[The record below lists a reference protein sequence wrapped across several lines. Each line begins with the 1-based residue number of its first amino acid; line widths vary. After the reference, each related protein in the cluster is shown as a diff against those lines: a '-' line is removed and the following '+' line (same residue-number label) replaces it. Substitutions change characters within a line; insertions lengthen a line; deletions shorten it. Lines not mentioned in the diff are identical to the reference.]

1 MTAYETIAIEYPSAP
16 ITGETLATVQLVAH
30 DWRAHE
36 DWERFEEACRDCA
49 HHVGH
54 VDPNWV
60 RGALTNAHGLTIE
73 PHRYSSFWS
82 RAKSKNGFLDNI
94 PGVEGWTENKDTAG
108 RNQGKPIR
116 LRQIRSTT

>member
-1 MTAYETIAIEYPSAP
+1 MDNYETLAIEYPSAP
-16 ITGETLATVQLVAH
+16 ITGDTLATVQLVAH

-49 HHVGH
+49 HYNGH

-82 RAKSKNGFLDNI
+82 RAASKSGFLDFSHW
-94 PGVEGWTENKDTAG
+94 GENKDHKGGNA
-108 RNQGKPIR
+108 GKPCQIYK
-116 LRQIRSTT
+116 LRASP